1 MVAPTT
7 QDRSPWGGRF
17 VLRAMEESTATIQSN
32 LLQVHFQNGMDGQY
46 VLDPVA
52 DVFVKVNPAFCEL
65 VGYTAEQLVENK
77 TPLATSSLI
86 HPEDR
91 VLVSTQRGQA
101 SRPGERGSL
110 RFRVVLPDGEV
121 RTLEICY
128 SVVNYLG
135 RILHVGSARDVSE
148 QVKLENKLRSES
160 EYNRELSLEAQRAA
174 KENQKKNI
182 EIAEAN
188 TRIIALA
195 EVLRAVPV
203 LTKRLLEIEQI
214 SDVFKEAALT
224 MVSEAGFSTCAVLLK
239 NREGDLEVRY
249 AHPFRATTKIQTN
262 LNTLYGNVMSGVQAL
277 AIDET
282 GSHIAPI
289 KAGNEIRGLLHV
301 GLPKNL
307 ARFYKNHSM
316 VAQSIKDLVVTIA
329 DFLGLVISNRENLER
344 ITLASR
350 TDNLTGLFNRR
361 VFEENLTLEFRR
373 ALRYQRDLSLLML
386 DIDHFKKVNDSYG
399 HQQGDAV
406 LAAVGA
412 LMKASFRDLDS
423 VCRYGGEE
431 LCAILPETMGEAAR
445 SKAEYLRRKIE
456 ELEVPLVAD
465 EGKSMKVTVSIGVA
479 YVTKTTISEDQL
491 LREADTALYEC
502 KAGGRN
508 RVVMA
513 RPT

>member
-1 MVAPTT
+1 
-7 QDRSPWGGRF
+7 
-17 VLRAMEESTATIQSN
+17 
-32 LLQVHFQNGMDGQY
+32 MDGQY
-46 VLDPVA
+46 VLDPAA

-65 VGYTAEQLVENK
+65 VGYTAEQLVEAR
-77 TPLATSSLI
+77 TPLATASLV

-91 VLVSTQRGQA
+91 ELVAAQRKQA
-101 SRPGERGSL
+101 ARPGERGSL

-121 RTLEICY
+121 RTLDICY

-135 RILHVGSARDVSE
+135 RVLHVGSARDVSE

-195 EVLRAVPV
+195 EVLRAIPV
-203 LTKRLLEIEQI
+203 LTKRLLEIKSLPE
-214 SDVFKEAALT
+214 VFKETAQT
-224 MVSEAGFSTCAVLLK
+224 MVADAGFAHCTILLK
-239 NREGDLEVRY
+239 GADGALEIKTTN
-249 AHPFRATTKIQTN
+249 PPRATSKLPAN
-262 LNTLYGNVMSGVQAL
+262 ASTLYQLVMQGQQPL
-277 AIDET
+277 AIDDE
-282 GSHIAPI
+282 GAHIAAI
-289 KAGNEIRGLLHV
+289 TAAGEIRGVLHV

-307 ARFYKNHSM
+307 ARFYKSQAM

-329 DFLGLVISNRENLER
+329 DFLGLVISNHENLER
-344 ITLASR
+344 VTLASR

-361 VFEENLTLEFRR
+361 VFEENLTIEFRR
-373 ALRYQRDLSLLML
+373 ALRYQRDLSLLIL
-386 DIDHFKKVNDSYG
+386 DIDHFKKVNDTWG

-406 LAAVGA
+406 LQAVGG
-412 LMKASFRDLDS
+412 LLKVSFRDLDS

-431 LCAILPETMGEAAR
+431 LCAILPETVGEAAR

-456 ELEVPLVAD
+456 ELRIPLVAKPA
-465 EGKSMKVTVSIGVA
+465 ESMSVTVSIGVA
-479 YVTKTTISEDQL
+479 CVSKTTISEDQL
-491 LREADTALYEC
+491 LREADSALYEC
-502 KAGGRN
+502 KSGGRN
-508 RVVMA
+508 RVMLA

>member
-1 MVAPTT
+1 MAAGLLIARK
-7 QDRSPWGGRF
+7 QRF
-17 VLRAMEESTATIQSN
+17 QGAFMEESTATLQTN

-52 DVFVKVNPAFCEL
+52 DYFVKVNPAFCEL
-65 VGYTAEQLVENK
+65 VGYSAEQLVESK
-77 TPLATSSLI
+77 TPLATSALV

-91 VLVSTQRGQA
+91 ELVATQRSQA

-110 RFRVVLPDGEV
+110 RFRVVVPDGEV
-121 RTLEICY
+121 RHLEICY
-128 SVVNYLG
+128 AVVNYLG

-148 QVKLENKLRSES
+148 QVKLESKLRSES
-160 EYNRELSLEAQRAA
+160 DYNRELSLEAQRAA

-188 TRIIALA
+188 TRISALA

-203 LTKRLLEIEQI
+203 LTKRLLEIDQLN
-214 SDVFKEAALT
+214 DVFKEASLT
-224 MVSEAGFSTCAVLLK
+224 MVNEAGFSTCTIMLK
-239 NREGDLEVRY
+239 GADGELETKY
-249 AHPFRATTKIQTN
+249 SNPFRATTKIQPN
-262 LNTLYGNVMSGVQAL
+262 ASTLYQSVMRGVQSL
-277 AIDET
+277 AIDEI
-282 GSHIAPI
+282 GNHIAPI
-289 KAGNEIRGLLHV
+289 KAGGDVRGLLQV

-307 ARFYKNHSM
+307 ARFYKNHTM

-361 VFEENLTLEFRR
+361 VFEENLTIEFRR
-373 ALRYQRDLSLLML
+373 ALRYQRDLSLLLL
-386 DIDHFKKVNDSYG
+386 DIDHFKKVNDTWG

-406 LAAVGA
+406 LEAIGG
-412 LMKASFRDLDS
+412 LLKGSFRDLDS

-431 LCAILPETMGEAAR
+431 LCAILPETVGEAAR

-456 ELEVPLVAD
+456 ELEVPLCTDAT
-465 EGKSMKVTVSIGVA
+465 KSMKITVSIGVA
-479 YVTKTTISEDQL
+479 YVSKTTLSEDQL
-491 LREADTALYEC
+491 LREADQALYEC
-502 KAGGRN
+502 KSSGRN
-508 RVVMA
+508 RVILA
-513 RPT
+513 KPT